1 MTKFLA
7 HGVAAKVEM
16 AAIFLGF
23 IAGIL
28 VFVFNGYSWD
38 VWEVIELGGVFSLML
53 MILGLGERYIRT
65 SPKSCSVLSLA
76 MYSPA
81 LCALGFLEAVGLL
94 VR

>member
-7 HGVAAKVEM
+7 HGVTAKVEM

-38 VWEVIELGGVFSLML
+38 VWEVLELGGVFSLML
-53 MILGLGERYIRT
+53 IILTLGERHIRT
-65 SPKSCSVLSLA
+65 SPKSCSVLSMA

-81 LCALGFLEAVGLL
+81 LGALGFLEAVGLL